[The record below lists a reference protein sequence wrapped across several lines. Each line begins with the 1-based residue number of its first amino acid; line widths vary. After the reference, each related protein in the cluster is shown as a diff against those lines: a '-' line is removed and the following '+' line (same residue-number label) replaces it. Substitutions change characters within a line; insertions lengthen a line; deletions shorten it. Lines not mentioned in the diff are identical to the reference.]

1 MKCKKHNLSYKYVC
15 PECFQPY
22 LKETAFSSLEE
33 IREYQ
38 SLSSKRIKTTNP
50 KSKIN
55 LIACLKIKYY
65 NNVAYA
71 GTIFYDIK
79 NQKAKNFEIRKYKQ
93 TIPYFPTLLFLRD
106 LEIYLNL
113 AEQIKFNPD
122 CYLLNASGQLHP
134 FLFGVACDFGLKLK
148 EDIPVIGVTK
158 KNLYKSGQLIN
169 LKELNEFKI
178 VGDIV
183 FKNHLVGK
191 YLSIKN
197 LEKGIYISVGNNI
210 SLNLAIK
217 IISNLLKYRIP
228 EPIRLLN
235 IELNK
240 TIKNENTNSNGV

>member
-22 LKETAFSSLEE
+22 LEETPFSSLEE
-33 IREYQ
+33 IRKYQ
-38 SLSSKRIKTTNP
+38 KLNSKRIKTTNLNN
-50 KSKIN
+50 KIN

-71 GTIFYDIK
+71 GSILYDIK
-79 NQKAKNFEIRKYKQ
+79 NQKYKNFKIRKYKQ
-93 TIPYFPTLLFLRD
+93 IIPYFPTLLFLRD

-122 CYLLNASGQLHP
+122 CYILNASGQLHP
-134 FLFGVACDFGLKLK
+134 FLFGVASDFGVKLK
-148 EDIPVIGVTK
+148 EEIPVIGVS
-158 KNLYKSGQLIN
+158 KNNLCKSSIPIN
-169 LKELNEFKI
+169 LKELNKSKI

-183 FKNHLVGK
+183 FKNKLVGK
-191 YLSIKN
+191 YLLIKN
-197 LEKGIYISVGNNI
+197 LKNGIYISVGNNI
-210 SLNLAIK
+210 SLNFAMI

-240 TIKNENTNSNGV
+240 TIKNEIER